1 MNEESLDILV
11 VTALYEERKW
21 LQQVFG
27 GNWVDYTK
35 EDMIFQISTF
45 DFVARE
51 LRVGV
56 ITQLYMGMPYAAVTT
71 TKAIHIWNPKL
82 VVMTGICA
90 GVSGKVQ
97 LGDLVIASQTFD
109 YGSGKLIDGKLQP
122 HLNPISPEPW
132 LWQLVEVFRNR
143 DDILAQIKD
152 EFPGPGSTPETP
164 LVAHMASMG
173 TGAAVISD
181 DFFVK
186 ELTNEDRD
194 LRGIDMEAYAVALA
208 ANLCGSHRNKHPC
221 FALKGV
227 VDFAGIHKNDVYH
240 EYGAYVSA
248 AFLYKFLQ
256 DNISVEIFQ

>member
-1 MNEESLDILV
+1 MNEDELDVLV

-27 GNWVDYTK
+27 GRWENCTK

-45 DFVARE
+45 DLGARKV
-51 LRVGV
+51 RVGA

-82 VVMTGICA
+82 VVMIGICA

-109 YGSGKLIDGKLQP
+109 YGSGKLIDGKLHP
-122 HLNPISPEPW
+122 HLTPISPEPW
-132 LWQLVEVFRNR
+132 LWQLIEVFRNKE
-143 DDILAQIKD
+143 DVLAQIKD

-164 LVAHMASMG
+164 MVAHMASMG
-173 TGAAVISD
+173 TGAAVLAD
-181 DFFVK
+181 DAFVS

-194 LRGIDMEAYAVALA
+194 LRGVDMEAYAVALA
-208 ANLCGSHRNKHPC
+208 ADVCGTHRNKYPC
-221 FALKGV
+221 FILKGV

-248 AFLYKFLQ
+248 AFLHKFLQ
-256 DNISVEIFQ
+256 DDVSVEIFQ